1 MEFTRPDDS
10 WDDFVKRTEERKNE
24 RYRSFVNAL
33 TSWLNSRPTSEEK
46 GAWRV
51 RMEGG
56 GETYPMT
63 VFFFISDQGATN
75 HLTTTRTVLEHLQHL
90 QITPSCAKQQALK
103 DSWGSLPAGGT
114 ANS

>member
-1 MEFTRPDDS
+1 MFFARVVSTRKPIGFREATQKNQRGNTALQEGTARS
-10 WDDFVKRTEERKNE
+10 GKMRRNAVGRT
-24 RYRSFVNAL
+24 
-33 TSWLNSRPTSEEK
+33 
-46 GAWRV
+46 

-56 GETYPMT
+56 GETYPTT
-63 VFFFISDQGATN
+63 VFFISDQGATN

-90 QITPSCAKQQALK
+90 QATPSGAKQQALK